1 MLLKDALEQQAE
13 ISVNN
18 AIEKA
23 TVINILTV
31 NGIEFESL
39 LLKDG
44 DYISLFR
51 LYNSWGFCNSYD
63 SSFPMVSAIDFIK
76 ANTPQDP
83 TKNVT
88 YSTPTPESMNII

>member
-1 MLLKDALEQQAE
+1 MLLKDALKQQAE

-31 NGIEFESL
+31 NGIEFESM

-51 LYNSWGFCNSYD
+51 LDNSWGFCNSYD
-63 SSFPMVSAIDFIK
+63 AIFPKVSAIDFIRS
-76 ANTPQDP
+76 NTPQTTNENIP
-83 TKNVT
+83 
-88 YSTPTPESMNII
+88 SPHSMNIL